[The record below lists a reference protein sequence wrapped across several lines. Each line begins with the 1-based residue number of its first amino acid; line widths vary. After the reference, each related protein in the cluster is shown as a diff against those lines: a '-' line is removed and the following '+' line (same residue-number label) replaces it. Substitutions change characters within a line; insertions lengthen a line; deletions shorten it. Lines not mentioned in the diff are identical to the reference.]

1 MLVFDSN
8 RRWGCWKT
16 TTTLENE
23 HECLFSMAAEGGGA
37 GRQPPPSKMSMSA
50 HFQRW
55 WCWCRC
61 RLYSAEFASKML
73 QVSVIALHIGSCS
86 CSCCCCH
93 PGWQPQLQLLSS
105 SILPGIHVEPSLSCH
120 VTVSKRRKNR
130 NHGRTFARCPHHPLL
145 CRGLLPYPHCSLWSC
160 G

>member
-1 MLVFDSN
+1 MRMLVFSGGGCG
-8 RRWGCWKT
+8 RWWCWKT

-23 HECLFSMAAEGGGA
+23 HSCSFSMVVVLVSLSSVLRRVRVEDAAGE
-37 GRQPPPSKMSMSA
+37 
-50 HFQRW
+50 
-55 WCWCRC
+55 CRC
-61 RLYSAEFASKML
+61 P
-73 QVSVIALHIGSCS
+73 SC
-86 CSCCCCH
+86 
-93 PGWQPQLQLLSS
+93 WQLQLLSS
-105 SILPGIHVEPSLSCH
+105 SILPGVHVEPSLSCH